1 MINNLFKSII
11 DLSFPNIVKY
21 IFWACEQSTGVFE
34 KLDFKEYN
42 RFKTMSKY
50 KKDEMTNKRKRGNGD
65 EDMASSSED
74 EVKMEQVPP
83 GSTNLDN

>member
-1 MINNLFKSII
+1 LINNLFKSII

-21 IFWACEQSTGVFE
+21 IFWACEQGTGVFE

-50 KKDEMTNKRKRGNGD
+50 KKDEMTNKRKRRDNGD

-74 EVKMEQVPP
+74 EVKMEVPQ